1 MYYYVLIS
9 DWQSQFAYTE
19 KCAQLQ
25 GDVIKKKGDI
35 LTERTLL
42 RGMKTIN
49 SFLREFIP
57 TRKFR
62 YEYF

>member
-1 MYYYVLIS
+1 MYYYVLIP

-25 GDVIKKKGDI
+25 GDVIKEEGYT

-42 RGMKTIN
+42 KEVWKRSIR
-49 SFLREFIP
+49 F
-57 TRKFR
+57 
-62 YEYF
+62 